1 LITII
6 FVIPLYKVGLPW
18 EDDFD
23 WRFSNYTI
31 LWFLGI
37 GLVFGGW
44 WVLSARHWF
53 KGPIRMG
60 TEEELER
67 IEERYERPAPGT
79 TPAGQ

>member
-1 LITII
+1 MITIL
-6 FVIPLYKVGLPW
+6 FVFPLYKAGLPW
-18 EDDFD
+18 RDDFSWD
-23 WRFSNYTI
+23 LTNYTV

-60 TEEELER
+60 TEEELDR
-67 IEERYERPAPGT
+67 IEEQYERPAAGT
-79 TPAGQ
+79 APAGQ